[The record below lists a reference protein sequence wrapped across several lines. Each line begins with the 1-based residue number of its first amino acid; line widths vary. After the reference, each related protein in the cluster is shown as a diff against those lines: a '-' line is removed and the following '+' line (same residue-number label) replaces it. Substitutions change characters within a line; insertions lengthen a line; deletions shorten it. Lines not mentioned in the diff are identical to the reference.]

1 MTAAGGEVLTPRA
14 SKELTGQCFLV
25 EGLRSEIQAVR
36 PRDRP
41 CLWVHTDSGEEGR
54 IPQWLEN
61 PRQSFCRESDVAH
74 RSIIEQKPQ
83 HVLTQNSDADH
94 HRKVVV
100 VHHQIPTRAPL
111 STQFL
116 PIGGGVP
123 PRSNQC
129 CVVQLD
135 RHDTT
140 GLDRY
145 DSSLTAVAFVV
156 PRQDA
161 PADDSG

>member
-74 RSIIEQKPQ
+74 RSTSNRSLNTCSPR
-83 HVLTQNSDADH
+83 TAT
-94 HRKVVV
+94 
-100 VHHQIPTRAPL
+100 PT
-111 STQFL
+111 
-116 PIGGGVP
+116 
-123 PRSNQC
+123 
-129 CVVQLD
+129 
-135 RHDTT
+135 TT
-140 GLDRY
+140 GR
-145 DSSLTAVAFVV
+145 
-156 PRQDA
+156 
-161 PADDSG
+161 